1 MERDYFKNMLIGRDE
16 EGKVFDLN
24 HNHFTTHSLCVGM
37 TGSGKTGF
45 SISILE
51 KLALLKIP
59 ALILDPKG
67 DLGNL
72 FLIFP
77 DLKVEDFAPWTDEPE
92 KAAGLWK
99 TNLEKEGIGK
109 NELQI
114 LKESVERRIIT
125 PGLSSCAP
133 LNILPS
139 FKAPSPSEMSQN
151 LEEIRE
157 RIRNLVSAI
166 FNLIGRQP
174 DPFSDT
180 PFIFLSLCCE
190 HFFKSG
196 KDISLEDLILSLESP
211 SFSSIG
217 VMPLEKVFPLEERRN
232 LAFKLN
238 NLVASPQFS
247 SWFSGIPLDFN
258 EIFYTKEGKPC
269 HNIVYLNHLDEDLK
283 QFAVTLIL
291 SELYNFISKQKG
303 SEDLKYLLYFDE
315 ISGFLPP
322 SPSNPPS
329 KGPLLTL
336 LKKSRAFGLG
346 VFLAT
351 QNPIDLDYR
360 ALSNI
365 GIYAIGRLHTQQDKD
380 RIKDFIGKDEKA
392 MERISNLK
400 PREFWIKDVKDPRTP
415 LVIKSLQ
422 VYCYLKGPM
431 TVEELKIFAKPYLK
445 EKTDEVKRTY
455 FLPSS
460 IPILYDSAGGE
471 LFPFILSEIT
481 LFYSR
486 ESAGINRS
494 RELFVLSPLKREGLE
509 WKALS
514 SKPSLVL
521 NIPDLSNLNLDPSL
535 DLEKELKRAEKNLKE
550 KISTLFPLKIYYNSS
565 LKIYSSPEEDLEEFS
580 IKCKEKVQE
589 FLKEKLE
596 EKRKVYEMKLQ
607 RLREQLERERYF
619 LQKEEQEAALRSAER
634 NINILEAGLSIL
646 FGGKKTITKIK
657 STLSKAGQVSRKEK
671 QLQKEKQDVLLRREK
686 IQKLEEEMVSLKEE
700 MEKEILEVENEGREK
715 LSNIEEVLI
724 YPLESKSTIEKIS
737 VVFLNKNSLNL

>member
-1 MERDYFKNMLIGRDE
+1 MLIGRDE
-16 EGKVFDLN
+16 EGKVLDLS
-24 HNHFTTHSLCVGM
+24 HKHFTTHSLCVGM

-77 DLKVEDFAPWTDEPE
+77 DLKTEDFAPWSEEPE
-92 KAAGLWK
+92 KAAQIWK

-109 NELQI
+109 EELEN
-114 LKESVERRIIT
+114 LKNSVERRIVT
-125 PGLSSCAP
+125 PGLASCSP

-211 SFSSIG
+211 PFSSIG

-247 SWFSGIPLDFN
+247 SWFSGIPLN
-258 EIFYTKEGKPC
+258 YSEIFYTVEGKPC
-269 HNIVYLNHLDEDLK
+269 HNVVYLNHLDDNLK

-291 SELYNFISKQKG
+291 SELYNFIVKQKG

-329 KGPLLTL
+329 KAPLLTL
-336 LKKSRAFGLG
+336 LKKARAFGLG

-365 GIYAIGRLHTQQDKD
+365 GIYAIGRLHTQQDKE
-380 RIKDFIGKDEKA
+380 RIKDFIGKDESA
-392 MERISNLK
+392 MEKISNLK

-415 LVIKSLQ
+415 MIIKSLQ
-422 VYCYLKGPM
+422 VCSYLKGPM
-431 TVEELKIFAKPYLK
+431 TVEELKIFAKPYEK
-445 EKTDEVKRTY
+445 EKIEDGKRAY
-455 FLPSS
+455 FIPSS
-460 IPILYDSAGGE
+460 ISIGYDPAGGE
-471 LFPFILSEIT
+471 LFPYFLSEVI
-481 LFYSR
+481 LFYSK
-486 ESAGINRS
+486 ESARISISKNY
-494 RELFVLSPLKREGLE
+494 LILSALEKEGFE
-509 WKALS
+509 WKILHQ
-514 SKPSLVL
+514 KPTLV
-521 NIPDLSNLNLDPSL
+521 NEKPEGSNLNLDPSM

-565 LKIYSSPEEDLEEFS
+565 FKIFSSPEDNLEEFS
-580 IKCKEKVQE
+580 LKCKEKAME
-589 FLKEKLE
+589 ILKEKLE
-596 EKRKVYEMKLQ
+596 ERRKVYEMKLQ
-607 RLREQLERERYF
+607 RLREQLEKERYF
-619 LQKEEQEAALRSAER
+619 LKKEEQEASLRSTER

-646 FGGKKTITKIK
+646 FGGKGTMTKIRR
-657 STLSKAGQVSRKEK
+657 TLSKASQVGRKER
-671 QLQKEKQDVLLRREK
+671 QVEKEKQDVLMRREK
-686 IQKLEEEMVSLKEE
+686 IQKLEEELLSLKDE
-700 MEKEILEVENEGREK
+700 MEKEILEIENQEREK
-715 LSNIEEVLI
+715 MESIEEILI
-724 YPLESKSTIEKIS
+724 YPLESKSNIEKIS